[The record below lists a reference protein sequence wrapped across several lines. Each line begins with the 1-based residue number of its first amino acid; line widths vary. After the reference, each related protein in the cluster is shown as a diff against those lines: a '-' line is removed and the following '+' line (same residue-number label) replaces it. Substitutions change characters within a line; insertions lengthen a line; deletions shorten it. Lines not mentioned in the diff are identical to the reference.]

1 VGVGGVIMIRVSG
14 TQEYSGWV
22 GREMMGGVLGLD
34 DTFWLPIQCM

>member
-1 VGVGGVIMIRVSG
+1 MGVGGVIMIRVSG

-22 GREMMGGVLGLD
+22 GREMGGVLRLD